1 MPVCGFDKNML
12 EGLKLFHKGLIEH
25 GVIERSKKK
34 NQMTNETINRELE
47 DMERFQKEIHRI
59 ENPEIRDLIKK
70 LTEYAYAF
78 YKLLKREGI
87 EKYKELIEKINNI
100 YFEMDNKFYSALEGK
115 PDDMKQL
122 ALYLNELS
130 KEI

>member
-1 MPVCGFDKNML
+1 MPFCGFDKNML

-34 NQMTNETINRELE
+34 NQMIIETIKRELE
-47 DMERFQKEIHRI
+47 DMERFQKEMHRI
-59 ENPEIRDLIKK
+59 EDPEIRELIRK

-78 YKLLKREGI
+78 YKLLEREGI
-87 EKYKELIEKINNI
+87 DKYKELIEKINNI
-100 YFEMDNKFYSALEGK
+100 YFEMDNKFYSELEGK

-122 ALYLNELS
+122 ALYLNEIS
-130 KEI
+130 KL

>member
-12 EGLKLFHKGLIEH
+12 DGLKLFHKGLIEH
-25 GVIERSKKK
+25 GIIERSKKK
-34 NQMTNETINRELE
+34 NQMTTETIDKELE
-47 DMERFQKEIHRI
+47 DMERFLKELSNI
-59 ENPEIRDLIKK
+59 EDPEIRELIRK

-78 YKLLKREGI
+78 YKLIKREGVD
-87 EKYKELIEKINNI
+87 KYKQIISKLDKL
-100 YFEMDNKFYSALEGK
+100 YFEMDNKFYSELEGK